1 MRYPE
6 QREQVVRYGIEMES
20 TGLTVGTAG
29 NVSVLVEDG
38 IIISPSSMAY
48 RETRPEDT
56 ILMDLAGNVLEGERM
71 PSVEHK
77 VHLAM
82 YKARSDVKA
91 VIHAHPTVATAFA
104 AARIEIPG
112 FLDEFGVYVGD
123 AVRVAEYAI
132 SGTDEIADNVARA
145 MGETSHAALIASHG
159 MVCVGKDLASAF
171 HVCQQVERTALI
183 YVYAKMLGGPV
194 ELPQSSKDLFAQVFA
209 YKRTV

>member
-6 QREQVVRYGIEMES
+6 QRELVVRYGIEMES
-20 TGLTVGTAG
+20 AGLTVGTAG
-29 NVSVLVEDG
+29 NVSVLVDDG
-38 IIISPSSMAY
+38 VIISPSGMAY

-56 ILMDLAGNVLEGERM
+56 ILMDLSGNVLEGERM

-91 VIHAHPTVATAFA
+91 VIHSHPTVATAFA
-104 AARIEIPG
+104 AARIEIPN

-123 AVRVAEYAI
+123 GVRVADYAI

-159 MVCVGKDLASAF
+159 LVSVGKDLASAF

-183 YVYAKMLGGPV
+183 YIYAKQLGGPV
-194 ELPQSSKDLFAQVFA
+194 EIPQSSKDLFAQVFA
-209 YKRTV
+209 YKRLA